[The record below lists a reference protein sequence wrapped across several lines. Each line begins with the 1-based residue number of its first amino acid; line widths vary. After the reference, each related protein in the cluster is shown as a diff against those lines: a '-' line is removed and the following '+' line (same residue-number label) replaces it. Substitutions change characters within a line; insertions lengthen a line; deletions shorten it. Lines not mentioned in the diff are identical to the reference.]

1 MSSFLHEA
9 RELTHLAT
17 AQVFMNEENI
27 ADVHAEVDG
36 PGTFSL
42 TASCSRF
49 SNDTNNL

>member
-1 MSSFLHEA
+1 MKLVNL
-9 RELTHLAT
+9 RILQPT